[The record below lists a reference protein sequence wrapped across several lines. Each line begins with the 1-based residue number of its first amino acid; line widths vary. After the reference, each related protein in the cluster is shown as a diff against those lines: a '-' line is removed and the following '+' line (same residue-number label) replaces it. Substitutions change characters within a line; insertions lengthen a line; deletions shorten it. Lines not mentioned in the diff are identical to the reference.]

1 MSVLTWLPSKWLF
14 SPFFNH
20 SFSFPHF
27 KEFLP
32 YFSLSLPPSL
42 PLSPVFLHFV
52 AHLLFQRK
60 WLSPLMSHYL
70 LFFLQQTSFCIS
82 FLLIGAII
90 SRLFFFPLCRSC
102 LLQASSDHLSVFSKF
117 FCIIN
122 GCDALFLSHA
132 ITVSYLYFLAVQG
145 TLSTVFRHVFS
156 LFKPWLWSSRHRGL
170 GGWLLKYLKLKYR
183 NNEPM
188 LINHYHSLMCILP

>member
-1 MSVLTWLPSKWLF
+1 MYGLAMSVLTWLPSKWLF

-32 YFSLSLPPSL
+32 YFSPS
-42 PLSPVFLHFV
+42 LSPVFLHFV
-52 AHLLFQRK
+52 ACVLFQRK

-90 SRLFFFPLCRSC
+90 SRLFIFPLCRSC
-102 LLQASSDHLSVFSKF
+102 LQASSGHLSVFSKF

-122 GCDALFLSHA
+122 GCDALLLSHA
-132 ITVSYLYFLAVQG
+132 ITVSYLYFFAVQG

-156 LFKPWLWSSRHRGL
+156 LFKP
-170 GGWLLKYLKLKYR
+170 
-183 NNEPM
+183 
-188 LINHYHSLMCILP
+188 